1 MLFPEK
7 RELTPFPPLK
17 NTKTIPRYKIE
28 VVPEKEKK
36 IRVVF
41 EKKKNSRPFPKTET
55 PQRRICPRQ
64 VYSLRQKQLIERHVA
79 LDEPKQKDKYN
90 YRTLKETAFWTYL
103 LAAAAVV
110 RTDNRLM
117 YHSPEISGA
126 DGAEADEGKCADA
139 EAGAGE
145 PSGTGTGVG
154 TGAAVVGAECGAASL
169 GSRIFYSASIFPVV
183 NRWYSLHSSRSST
196 GTQLRNSSS
205 KSSWSLYPSTRP
217 AEVPDCSQRK

>member
-28 VVPEKEKK
+28 VIPEKEKK

-41 EKKKNSRPFPKTET
+41 EKKKISRPFPKTET

-64 VYSLRQKQLIERHVA
+64 VYSLGQKQLIERHVA

-90 YRTLKETAFWTYL
+90 YKTLKETASRTHS
-103 LAAAAVV
+103 LAATAVV

-117 YHSPEISGA
+117 YHSPRISGA

-145 PSGTGTGVG
+145 PSGTGTGVAQQWLG
-154 TGAAVVGAECGAASL
+154 PNVVLHRLEAEFSIQPL
-169 GSRIFYSASIFPVV
+169 YFQSSIASIPC
-183 NRWYSLHSSRSST
+183 
-196 GTQLRNSSS
+196 
-205 KSSWSLYPSTRP
+205 TRP
-217 AEVPDCSQRK
+217 RVPPEPN